1 MFLVSVK
8 EMAGNKKFALGFFL
22 IAMLIAGAGD
32 FLASQRP
39 PVAISLPPIH
49 HVPKNTQAIATPAPV
64 HTMQDY
70 DFQLISRCQPSNDG
84 KQADLATCMYATNVK
99 RRAGDRQFEGFRRG
113 GADSCRQT
121 GGIAHVGCRTHIGN
135 HFGA

>member
-49 HVPKNTQAIATPAPV
+49 HVPKNTQAIATPVPV
-64 HTMQDY
+64 HTVQDY
-70 DFQLISRCQPSNDG
+70 DSQLISRCQP
-84 KQADLATCMYATNVK
+84 TNVTENRLTSQPVCK
-99 RRAGDRQFEGFRRG
+99 RQ
-113 GADSCRQT
+113 C
-121 GGIAHVGCRTHIGN
+121 
-135 HFGA
+135 